1 MFCAEG
7 DLIAQKYDLYKSV
20 MHKKLTMLFFT
31 FDPSQVMPAQIAEP
45 RRSLAPERQPA
56 WCPVT

>member
-20 MHKKLTMLFFT
+20 RNKKLTMLFFT
-31 FDPSQVMPAQIAEP
+31 FDPSQVMPAQTAEP
-45 RRSLAPERQPA
+45 RRS
-56 WCPVT
+56 